1 VLNFKFNCLED
12 RDIIYR
18 KKIIKLLYFDKKLSC
33 NNLSEK
39 IDKSLPLVT
48 KIINDLVKEGVVV
61 ENGYA
66 ASTGGRRPVTYSL
79 QADKAYILSVAMD
92 QFVTRMVIMDM
103 HNNYVT
109 DVKSTE
115 LHLSNNAHALSFLA
129 KHIEDFI
136 TNSGIDREKII
147 GIGIG
152 MPGFINPQ
160 KGTNY
165 TFLHENG
172 VANISQYI
180 GEATNLPVYIDND
193 SSLIALAELRFGSAR
208 DKKNV
213 MVINAGW
220 GVGLGLILNGELFRG
235 TNGFAGEFSH
245 IPLFNNNKLCSCG
258 KSGCLETET
267 SLLVVIENIR
277 QALQS
282 GKPSFIKN
290 LPEENFEQAW
300 QMIVDAA
307 MKGDKLSIELLSEAG
322 YNIGRGVAVLI
333 HLLNP
338 QTIIISGRGSLVG
351 KIWLAPLQ
359 QALNEHCIPQLGAFT
374 EIQISALGHH
384 AELIGAAALVME
396 QHNRRTHRKDAA
408 LEVDMDNNSGN

>member
-1 VLNFKFNCLED
+1 MED
-12 RDIIYR
+12 RDLLYR

-33 NNLSEK
+33 NNISEK
-39 IDKSLPLVT
+39 INKSLPLVT
-48 KIINDLVKEGVVV
+48 KIINDLVKEGIVV

-66 ASTGGRRPVTYSL
+66 ASTGGRRPLTYSL

-103 HNNYVT
+103 HNHYVT
-109 DVKSTE
+109 EVKSIE
-115 LHLSNNAHALSFLA
+115 LHLSNNVHALSFLA
-129 KHIEDFI
+129 DSIEEFI
-136 TNSGIDREKII
+136 AGSGIDKTKIT

-152 MPGFINPQ
+152 MPGFVDSQ
-160 KGTNY
+160 KGTNH
-165 TFLHENG
+165 TFLYEMG

-180 GEATNLPVYIDND
+180 TNKTSLPVYIDND

-208 DKKNV
+208 NKKNA

-220 GVGLGLILNGELFRG
+220 GVGLGLVLNGELFRG

-245 IPLFNNNKLCSCG
+245 IPLFNNNKLCTCG

-267 SLLVVIENIR
+267 SLLVVIEKVQ

-282 GKPSFIKN
+282 GRPSFVKG
-290 LPEENFEQAW
+290 LPAENFQQAW
-300 QMIVDAA
+300 QLLVDAA
-307 MKGDKLSIELLSEAG
+307 MKGDKLVIELLSEAG
-322 YNIGRGVAVLI
+322 YNIGRGVAILI

-338 QTIIISGRGSLVG
+338 EIIIISGRGSLVG
-351 KIWLAPLQ
+351 KIWLAPMQ
-359 QALNEHCIPQLGAFT
+359 QALNEHCIPQLGAYT
-374 EIQISALGHH
+374 EIHISDLGYH

-396 QHNRRTHRKDAA
+396 QHNRKANRKNTL
-408 LEVDMDNNSGN
+408 LEVDMDNSPGN